1 MADYT
6 ILVIDYEP
14 RSIERLCKPLE
25 LAGYTVEVAKDGKAG
40 IVKFHEIEPA
50 AVIIEAMLPKRHGFE
65 VCKELKQTPHGNR
78 CPVMIATSVYRG
90 RRYRHQAMHL
100 YSCDAYLEKPL
111 TDEDLLSTLEKG
123 LQDYAAARAAAGE
136 ESAAAMEIDT
146 APLSE
151 EVPAE
156 TLHEDSAAG
165 PESAPVSAEPGAA
178 MEIDTAPLLEETA
191 TEPPAKQPEVP
202 EPAVQAGPETSRPNG
217 SPQPAPQASAEDSPG
232 DDFDILDRLDSLL
245 SDDPS
250 KSSPSGSDK

>member
-6 ILVIDYEP
+6 ILIIDYEP

-40 IVKFHEIEPA
+40 IIKFHEIKPA
-50 AVIIEAMLPKRHGFE
+50 VVIIEAMLPKRHGFE
-65 VCKELKQTPHGNR
+65 VCQELKQTPHGNR

-111 TDEDLLSTLEKG
+111 TDEDLLSAVEKG
-123 LQDYAAARAAAGE
+123 LQDYAAARGAAGE

-146 APLSE
+146 TPLSE
-151 EVPAE
+151 EVPSE
-156 TLHEDSAAG
+156 KLDEDSAART
-165 PESAPVSAEPGAA
+165 ESAPVSPKPAAE
-178 MEIDTAPLLEETA
+178 MEIDTAPLFEEIP
-191 TEPPAKQPEVP
+191 TEPSTEQPGVSGPA
-202 EPAVQAGPETSRPNG
+202 AQAGPETSRPNG
-217 SPQPAPQASAEDSPG
+217 SPQPATQASAEDPAG

-250 KSSPSGSDK
+250 KSSPTGSNK